1 MKQALITGGA
11 RGIGLGIAEAM
22 LAAGYAVTVTGLT
35 AEEIATVPARDHLV
49 AVQLDVTSDAEVAAC
64 IRKFK
69 QLDALINCAGIVL
82 RDGKEFTIEGFQKV
96 IDVNL
101 TGTMRMCLA
110 AQPLL
115 EQSGGAIVNTAS
127 VWSFFGG
134 GLVPGYT
141 ASKGGVAQ
149 LTKALAVAWAPTIR
163 VNAIGAGLGGNGAD
177 SGRPRRRRAF
187 AGHYRPH
194 AAGPLG
200 QATGYRRRGG
210 VPVLGGR
217 RIHHRHGAAGGW
229 RLYRQ
234 IAPPHFHPRPRQRS
248 LRAQQ
253 RRFSWP
259 HAATMPARKT
269 NAAVTRTPARRPPPL
284 LLPPRNVPR
293 SSRAAP
299 RRPDNTGRRWTI
311 PAFPIGIPSPRSH
324 RPNW

>member
-82 RDGKEFTIEGFQKV
+82 RDGKEFNIEGFQKV

-101 TGTMRMCLA
+101 TGTMRMCMGA
-110 AQPLL
+110 KALL
-115 EQSGGAIVNTAS
+115 EKSGGAIVNTAS

-134 GLVPGYT
+134 ALVPAYT

-163 VNAIGAGLGGNGAD
+163 VNAIAPGWVETALTAAARADAARSQAIIDRTPQGRWGKPQDIGGAVVFLCSEGAGFITGTVLPVDGGYTA
-177 SGRPRRRRAF
+177 
-187 AGHYRPH
+187 
-194 AAGPLG
+194 
-200 QATGYRRRGG
+200 
-210 VPVLGGR
+210 
-217 RIHHRHGAAGGW
+217 
-229 RLYRQ
+229 
-234 IAPPHFHPRPRQRS
+234 
-248 LRAQQ
+248 
-253 RRFSWP
+253 
-259 HAATMPARKT
+259 K
-269 NAAVTRTPARRPPPL
+269 
-284 LLPPRNVPR
+284 
-293 SSRAAP
+293 
-299 RRPDNTGRRWTI
+299 
-311 PAFPIGIPSPRSH
+311 
-324 RPNW
+324 